1 MANIDKKYI
10 RDSKLNRDI
19 FRVYNQNSI
28 NIFSYSDIK
37 LKNVKQKENK
47 RVIYRRINSKYYSIF
62 EELQKI

>member
-37 LKNVKQKENK
+37 LKNVK
-47 RVIYRRINSKYYSIF
+47 
-62 EELQKI
+62 

>member
-19 FRVYNQNSI
+19 FRVYNQYSI

-47 RVIYRRINSKYYSIF
+47 RVIYRKINSKYYSIF